1 MDYQELYDAVTGNI
15 SEWTRQLVAGRLD
28 IGQYRQNMSVGHIG
42 TMIAARQQT
51 TTQVQRPELRPA
63 FGGAPFLN
71 DDDRTVIRSILWQFV
86 GQGLLAPTGLTDELN
101 TRFETTPYGREVF
114 QNEEAAG
121 PYDPTG
127 YLAVLRRDAPQLE
140 PETFD
145 LIEEALSCYRARFLR
160 SCAVM
165 TGVASELEILKVI
178 ELVSER
184 LAAEE
189 KTDFDRAI
197 QGANSIAR
205 KSRVLFEKLEQQRRD
220 LPQDIRELDLWLN
233 AIFNI
238 I

>member
-1 MDYQELYDAVTGNI
+1 
-15 SEWTRQLVAGRLD
+15 
-28 IGQYRQNMSVGHIG
+28 
-42 TMIAARQQT
+42 
-51 TTQVQRPELRPA
+51 
-63 FGGAPFLN
+63 
-71 DDDRTVIRSILWQFV
+71 
-86 GQGLLAPTGLTDELN
+86 
-101 TRFETTPYGREVF
+101 
-114 QNEEAAG
+114 
-121 PYDPTG
+121 
-127 YLAVLRRDAPQLE
+127 
-140 PETFD
+140 
-145 LIEEALSCYRARFLR
+145 
-160 SCAVM
+160 M

-238 I
+238 IRIYRNDAGHPVGVAASREEIYTLLTQFRLYSRNLSGLKRHLRAGDAS